1 MAERKIVIE
10 GREKDISTGPAVPI
24 KTRIER
30 EEDKEERVE
39 RSVPAKRERTE
50 AVPVVKRKSEV
61 KKETFGD
68 RMHKAWFGE
77 KSLLES
83 IEDTIVEQWIPG
95 IKMVLFDGIFAAG
108 EMFLFG
114 QVSDRMRRRDSSR
127 GGSYNS
133 AYRLSRER
141 ERDRDRDRDR
151 DRRNVDIGEIWENID
166 PPMTYNEALNVLEKM
181 RERADRDDYVTVAD
195 LLIYEGFGKDVI
207 EWTDYGRGWYYE
219 DLRSDKVDIAKVR
232 GGYVLYLPR
241 TRKVDDDRG
250 YRR

>member
-1 MAERKIVIE
+1 MAEHKIVIE

-24 KTRIER
+24 KPRMER
-30 EEDKEERVE
+30 EEERVE
-39 RSVPAKRERTE
+39 RSVPAKRERAE

-68 RMHKAWFGE
+68 RMHKAMFGE
-77 KSLLES
+77 KTLLES
-83 IEDTIVEQWIPG
+83 IEDTIIEQWIPG

-108 EMFLFG
+108 ERFLFG
-114 QVSDRMRRRDSSR
+114 QVSDRSRRRDSSR
-127 GGSYNS
+127 GDSYNTP
-133 AYRLSRER
+133 YRLSRER
-141 ERDRDRDRDR
+141 ERDRDRDR

-166 PPMTYNEALNVLEKM
+166 PPMSYNEALGVLEKM

-195 LLIYEGFGKDVI
+195 LLIYEGFDKKIV